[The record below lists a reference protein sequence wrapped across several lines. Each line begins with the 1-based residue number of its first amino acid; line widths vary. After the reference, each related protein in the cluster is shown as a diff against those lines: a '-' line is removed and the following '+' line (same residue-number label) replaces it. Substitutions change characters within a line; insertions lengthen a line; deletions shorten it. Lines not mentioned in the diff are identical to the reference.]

1 MRGDK
6 MPVLKISAL
15 ETRYTGQSTLSTQ
28 LIKPDYL
35 EKNITWAATH
45 MKTLY
50 KKSMKTSLCEQYL
63 IDN

>member
-15 ETRYTGQSTLSTQ
+15 ETRYTGQFTLSTQ

-35 EKNITWAATH
+35 EKNIIWAATQ
-45 MKTLY
+45 MQTLY